1 MNIPH
6 RKVVHHS
13 ADYWQKQI
21 TNWKRSG
28 LTQSHFCQQN
38 GLAIST
44 FHKWQKKL
52 RQDSN
57 PELQLPEPFIELPTG
72 TFNHSEPEKQWEI
85 ELSLGNG
92 VTLRMRQ
99 A

>member
-6 RKVVHHS
+6 RKIIHHS
-13 ADYWQKQI
+13 AEFWQEQRN
-21 TNWKRSG
+21 NWKTSG
-28 LTQSHFCQQN
+28 LTQPQFCQQN
-38 GLAIST
+38 DLAMST

-52 RQDSN
+52 RHEGKA
-57 PELQLPEPFIELPTG
+57 ELQLPEPLIELPTES
-72 TFNHSEPEKQWEI
+72 FNHSEPEKQWDI